1 MKKEAETTPS
11 ETKRQRKARIFR
23 INFFFFIVFLLF
35 AALVV
40 RLGIVQIVQGEEYA
54 KEVSRTEVNVAQ
66 YPAPRGKMFDRN
78 GRIVVD
84 NKNVPAVTYTVEK
97 TTKTKDKL
105 ETAKKLAQLIDL
117 DTSFLRE
124 RDLRDYWIAKNP
136 KKAENLLTEKE
147 KKLEPKETYPLQVE
161 RVPEEE
167 IKKIEKDPKELE
179 LAALYTK
186 FSSGY
191 AYEPQIVATNLS
203 QEEVSKV
210 AEQLENLPGVDVITD
225 WERVYPYDDV
235 FKTILGKISSP
246 KEGIPEDNKS
256 FFVARGYARNERVG
270 KSYLEQQ
277 YEDYL
282 NPRKAKV
289 QYISDKD
296 GNTISQKEI
305 DDGRR
310 GFDLKLSIDI
320 ELQKRIEKIVDQQIK
335 AARGRGNYL
344 VDRAF
349 VVMMDPYK
357 GDVLAMVG
365 RMYDSGEMLNFDYGA
380 FGTQYEMGSTV
391 KGATVLAGYQFGLRH
406 GTVFYDAPI
415 RLKGT
420 PEKSS
425 YQNMGA
431 VSDLT
436 ALQRSS
442 NVYMFHIAMKI
453 AGIQYYPGR
462 SFPAKDEDF
471 QKMRNYYAQF
481 GLGVPTGIDL
491 PQESAGQQSDPGI
504 DRGKL
509 LDLAIGQFDTY
520 TPLQMAQYV
529 STIANGGYR
538 VKPRLVTEIL
548 EPTDDGLGPI
558 AQEMPVKVLNRI
570 NNTEEDIQRVQQ
582 GFYLVTNTRR
592 GTAYAQLHGLNVA
605 GKTGTAETT
614 YYGTKRQY
622 WGTDVYNL
630 TFIGYYPAKD
640 PQVAFSVVVPWTKRT
655 GSEDVNKRI
664 ARDIVKAYID
674 LQKEYAGNSN
684 AKSNDDEQ

>member
-1 MKKEAETTPS
+1 MNKETETNPS
-11 ETKRQRKARIFR
+11 ETKRQKKTRIFR

-35 AALVV
+35 VALVV
-40 RLGIVQIVQGEEYA
+40 RLGVVQIVQGEEYS
-54 KEVSRTEVNVAQ
+54 KEVNRTEIDVAK
-66 YPAPRGKMFDRN
+66 YPAPRGKMFDRYE
-78 GRIVVD
+78 RVVVD
-84 NKNVPAVTYTVEK
+84 NRNVPAVTYTVEK

-105 ETAKKLAQLIDL
+105 ETAEKLAKLINM

-124 RDLRDYWIAKNP
+124 RDLRDYWVAKYP
-136 KKAENLLTEKE
+136 KKAEKLLSKKE
-147 KKLEPKETYPLQVE
+147 RKLKGSETYRLQVE

-167 IKKIEKDPKELE
+167 IKKIKNDPKEME
-179 LAALYTK
+179 LAALYIK

-191 AYEPQIVATNLS
+191 AYEPQIVATDLS
-203 QEEVSKV
+203 EEEVSRV
-210 AEQLENLPGVDVITD
+210 AEQLEDLPGVDVITD

-235 FKTILGKISSP
+235 FRTILGKISTP
-246 KEGIPEDNKS
+246 KEGIPEENQS

-296 GNTISQKEI
+296 GNTIEQKQI
-305 DDGRR
+305 DEGRR
-310 GFDLKLSIDI
+310 GYDLKLSIDI
-320 ELQKRIEKIVDQQIK
+320 ELQKRIENIIDQQLK

-365 RMYDSGEMLNFDYGA
+365 RMYESGEMLNFDYGA
-380 FGTQYEMGSTV
+380 FGTQYEMGSAV
-391 KGATVLAGYQFGLRH
+391 KGATVLAGYQYGLKY

-415 RLKGT
+415 HLKDT

-425 YQNMGA
+425 YKNMGP

-436 ALQRSS
+436 ALKQSS

-453 AGIQYYPGR
+453 AGIQYVPNGK
-462 SFPAKDEDF
+462 FPATDEDF

-491 PQESAGQQSDPGI
+491 PQESPGQQSDPGA
-504 DRGKL
+504 DKGKL

-529 STIANGGYR
+529 SIIANGGYR
-538 VKPRLVTEIL
+538 VTPRLVTEIH
-548 EPTDDGLGPI
+548 EPTDEGLGPI
-558 AQEMPVKVLNRI
+558 AQERPAKVLNKI
-570 NNTEEDIQRVQQ
+570 NNTEQDIERVRQ
-582 GFYLVTNTRR
+582 GFKLVTNSPG
-592 GTAYAQLHGLNVA
+592 GTAYAQLKGMNVA
-605 GKTGTAETT
+605 GKTGTAESQ
-614 YYGTKRQY
+614 YYGTKKQY

-630 TFIGYYPAKD
+630 TFVGYYPAD
-640 PQVAFSVVVPWTKRT
+640 NPEVAFSVVVPWTKPS

-664 ARDIVKAYID
+664 ARDIVKAYKD
-674 LQKEYAGNSN
+674 LQKEYAGNPQKPSTEE
-684 AKSNDDEQ
+684 K